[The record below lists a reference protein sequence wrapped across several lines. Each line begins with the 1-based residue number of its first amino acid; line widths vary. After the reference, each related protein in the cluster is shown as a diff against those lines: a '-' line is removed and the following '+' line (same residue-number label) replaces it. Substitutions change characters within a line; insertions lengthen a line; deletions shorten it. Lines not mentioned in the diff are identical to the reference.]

1 MEFLQITMVRP
12 DLFNIPQHEFPKGY
26 SLRRFRQGDVFQ
38 FVAQPPSAVGIC
50 SRPRAGVP
58 QEVEAKNVSEKDT
71 WVRVQQL
78 AEPFYTIDQ
87 TTFDKNFGPDVFD
100 IKRAGGTSRRE
111 IEVKSVLA
119 MSERSFFLVAPDGSD
134 VGTITAWYDLSV
146 RKFPGQAVGRIHWVC
161 IVPLHQRK
169 GLCRPMMTAA
179 MNRLKSLGHEIAVLG
194 TQTPRLAAI
203 KVYLDFG
210 FLPDLDDDEARR
222 AWRLVKQ
229 ELPHPAL
236 AGV

>member
-1 MEFLQITMVRP
+1 MEFLQITMVRA
-12 DLFNIPQHEFPKGY
+12 DMLNVPQHEFPKGY
-26 SLRRFRQGDVFQ
+26 SLRRFRQGDW
-38 FVAQPPSAVGIC
+38 A
-50 SRPRAGVP
+50 
-58 QEVEAKNVSEKDT
+58 T

-87 TTFDKNFGPDVFD
+87 ATFDKNFGQDLP
-100 IKRAGGTSRRE
+100 
-111 IEVKSVLA
+111 A
-119 MSERSFFLVAPDGSD
+119 MPERSFFLVAPDGSD
-134 VGTITAWYDLSV
+134 TGTITAWYDLSV
-146 RKFPGQAVGRIHWVC
+146 KNYPGQAVGRIHWVC

-179 MNRLKSLGHEIAVLG
+179 MNRLKALGHERAVLD

-210 FLPDLDDDEARR
+210 FLPDLRDDEARR

-229 ELPHPAL
+229 ELPHPGL
-236 AGV
+236 AGVV